1 MFQCLFSIH
10 VVIVCLKSEALVGA
24 LSGHCETSQR
34 FVDSSVRHRRHLEPV
49 HVFELSTLLDLCLWG
64 SASGF
69 GLGNFEKYFRFRWS
83 PFCVIL
89 NYVMLWARLCIFAD
103 ISAGEVDR

>member
-1 MFQCLFSIH
+1 M
-10 VVIVCLKSEALVGA
+10 
-24 LSGHCETSQR
+24 
-34 FVDSSVRHRRHLEPV
+34 
-49 HVFELSTLLDLCLWG
+49 FELSTLLDLCLWG

-69 GLGNFEKYFRFRWS
+69 GLGNFEKYFQFRWS